1 MKKAAII
8 LPPDNYDRIYVPRVR
23 AALGEICDV
32 VVEKIHP
39 SRIPEF
45 ADTLS
50 EVEILFTGWGAPRLD
65 EDTLTYFPELELV
78 LYGAGSLKSCVTDAF
93 WERNIPICSS
103 WVANAVPV
111 AEFSFA
117 QIILGLKQVLR
128 MPELMRKARTKRF
141 PVHFETCG
149 AYGTTVALISLGQ
162 IGRMVAEH
170 LKTLDVKVLAYDP
183 FCAPETA
190 EELGVELVSLADAF
204 SRAQVVS
211 LHTPWLK
218 ETENMIT
225 GDLLK
230 RIPPGGTFINTAR
243 GAVVNEPEMIE
254 VLRKRPDL
262 TAVLDVTYPEP
273 PDSESPLYDL
283 TNVFLTPHIAGSIH
297 GECGRMG
304 EYAVEECRRW
314 ISGEPLNYQVSRA
327 AFEKMA

>member
-8 LPPDNYDRIYVPRVR
+8 LPPDNYDRIYVPGVR
-23 AALGEICDV
+23 AALDEICEV
-32 VVEKIHP
+32 VVEKVHP
-39 SRIPEF
+39 SQIPQF
-45 ADTLS
+45 ADKLT
-50 EVEILFTGWGAPRLD
+50 EVEILFTGWGAPKLD
-65 EDTLTYFPELELV
+65 ENTLNYFPKLELV
-78 LYGAGSLKSCVTDAF
+78 LYGAGSLKSCVTEVF

-117 QIILGLKQVLR
+117 HIILGLKQFLR
-128 MPELMRKARTKRF
+128 MPELMRKARTKKT
-141 PVHFETCG
+141 PAHFDTCG
-149 AYGTTVALISLGQ
+149 AYGNTVALISLGQ
-162 IGRMVAEH
+162 IGRMVAER

-183 FCAPETA
+183 FCAAETA
-190 EELGVELVSLADAF
+190 AELGVELVSLKDAF

-211 LHTPWLK
+211 LHAPWLK
-218 ETENMIT
+218 ETENLIT
-225 GDLLK
+225 GDLLN

-243 GAVVNEPEMIE
+243 GAVVNEQEMIE

-273 PDSESPLYDL
+273 PDSDSPLYDL
-283 TNVFLTPHIAGSIH
+283 TNVFLTPHIAGSIN

-304 EYAVEECRRW
+304 EYAVDECRRW
-314 ISGEPLNYQVSRA
+314 ISGEALKYQVSKA

>member
-8 LPPDNYDRIYVPRVR
+8 LPPNQYDRIYVPGVR
-23 AALGEICDV
+23 ASLGEVCDV

-45 ADTLS
+45 ADALAD
-50 EVEILFTGWGAPRLD
+50 VEILFTGWGPPKLD
-65 EDTLTYFPELELV
+65 ESTLSFFPKLELV
-78 LYGAGSLKSCVTDAF
+78 LYGAGSLKGCVTDTF
-93 WERNIPICSS
+93 WERDIPICSS

-111 AEFSFA
+111 AEYSFA

-128 MPELMRKARTKRF
+128 LPGLMRQERGKAF
-141 PVHFETCG
+141 PDHFEVGG
-149 AYGTTVALISLGQ
+149 AYGTTVSLISMGQ
-162 IGRMVAEH
+162 IGRMVAER
-170 LKTLDVKVLAYDP
+170 LKSLDVKVLAYDP
-183 FCAPETA
+183 FCTSETA
-190 EELGVELVSLADAF
+190 GELEIELVSLEDAF

-225 GDLLK
+225 GDLLN
-230 RIPPGGTFINTAR
+230 RIPKGGTFINTAR

-254 VLRKRPDL
+254 VLRQRPDL

-273 PDSESPLYDL
+273 PAPDSPLYDL
-283 TNVFLTPHIAGSIH
+283 SNVFLTPHIAGSIN

-314 ISGEPLNYQVSRA
+314 IAGQPLRYQVSKT